1 MTQSEQLDC
10 PEIAFWQA
18 LSRAHA
24 TVLTA
29 LEQELEQGSVTP
41 IGLEVLRT
49 LGACTNRQMRMADV
63 AKTVGLS
70 RSGLTRLMDRLQRH
84 GWVERRHC
92 PDDGRGAFAVLTD
105 CGQHTLDR
113 VLPTYRATL
122 ERCLSPA
129 VHHGDMEAVTDAL
142 IRLRVDSRSSGRNA
156 PRQLEHR
163 TVPGTVER
171 GQAHDK

>member
-1 MTQSEQLDC
+1 MSQSKQIDC
-10 PEIAFWQA
+10 PEIVFWQA

-29 LEQELEQGSVTP
+29 LERELEQGTVTP

-84 GWVERRHC
+84 GWVERRNC

-105 CGQHTLDR
+105 FGQHTLDR
-113 VLPTYRATL
+113 ALPTYRAAL
-122 ERCLSPA
+122 KRCLSPA
-129 VHHGDMEAVTDAL
+129 LHHGDVEAVIDAL
-142 IRLRVDSRSSGRNA
+142 TQIRVDGCDSERNA
-156 PRQLEHR
+156 LTQLEHGAVR
-163 TVPGTVER
+163 GAVER
-171 GQAHDK
+171 GQIRGK

>member
-1 MTQSEQLDC
+1 MSQSKQLDC
-10 PEIAFWQA
+10 PEIVFWQA

-29 LEQELEQGSVTP
+29 LERELEQGSVTP

-49 LGACTNRQMRMADV
+49 LAACTNGQMRMADV

-84 GWVERRHC
+84 GWVERCDC

-105 CGQHTLDR
+105 FGQQALDR
-113 VLPTYRATL
+113 ALPTYRAAL
-122 ERCLSPA
+122 MRCLSPA
-129 VHHGDMEAVTDAL
+129 LHHGDVGAVTDAL
-142 IRLRVDSRSSGRNA
+142 IQIRADGRDSERNA
-156 PRQLEHR
+156 LTQLEHR
-163 TVPGTVER
+163 TVRGTVER
-171 GQAHDK
+171 GHTSGK